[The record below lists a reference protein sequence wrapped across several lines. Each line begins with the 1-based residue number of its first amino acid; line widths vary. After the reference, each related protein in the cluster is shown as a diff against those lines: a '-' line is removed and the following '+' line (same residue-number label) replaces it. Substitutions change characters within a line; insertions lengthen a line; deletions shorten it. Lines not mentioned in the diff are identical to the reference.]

1 MSEQLQSSSP
11 GSATPED
18 FAALREVEV
27 EWLIDNLEGAI
38 KNLSYPVGCGVAPK
52 YEHLKF
58 AGEKLFERY
67 AKMIEMARKAGGAA
81 QAKPCPG
88 CDGHECDNGC
98 RYPGA
103 VQAASE
109 RDSANYKI
117 GWWLS
122 AALEDTNVCAEMKA
136 DINTWFEA
144 HHPGPLAFSST
155 QEKSP
160 FGPLPIIPDDDA
172 DFTPDLARKIIA
184 KYQQLIA
191 ALRQAAP
198 GGGDVREIQ
207 AVINEMIEVATGDDD
222 SVMAD
227 WTSDNRADIDKWQSR
242 IANVLSALPQEAPAQ
257 AQDAVVQQIGDKK
270 LLEIMDHTLPNAA
283 IARLKETIWKDGIDI
298 DIPSQY
304 VRDFINEVLTTLAPK
319 GKKI

>member
-81 QAKPCPG
+81 QATPCPG

-136 DINTWFEA
+136 DINAWFEA
-144 HHPGPLAFSST
+144 HQSTAGYKASSMAFVCPKCGTRGTTDGCSSGVAET
-155 QEKSP
+155 VREVSN
-160 FGPLPIIPDDDA
+160 LPSIPDDDA

-191 ALRQAAP
+191 SLRQAAP
-198 GGGDVREIQ
+198 GGGDVL
-207 AVINEMIEVATGDDD
+207 ATPIAWG
-222 SVMAD
+222 
-227 WTSDNRADIDKWQSR
+227 KR
-242 IANVLSALPQEAPAQ
+242 ITPLFAALPQEAPAQ
-257 AQDAVVQQIGDKK
+257 AQETREAY
-270 LLEIMDHTLPNAA
+270 E
-283 IARLKETIWKDGIDI
+283 IARHIIGHLEGNCGLSFLSLNQGDWDVITNLIAALSSGKQGVEVVEPAERGGET
-298 DIPSQY
+298 
-304 VRDFINEVLTTLAPK
+304 
-319 GKKI
+319 

>member
-67 AKMIEMARKAGGAA
+67 AKMIEMARKAGGVA

-103 VQAASE
+103 VQAAEVTSYDIAGSLCASDGNGFLE
-109 RDSANYKI
+109 DCTTIKREAYRIRALDLLALYDI
-117 GWWLS
+117 RVRHTS
-122 AALEDTNVCAEMKA
+122 AAPD
-136 DINTWFEA
+136 
-144 HHPGPLAFSST
+144 
-155 QEKSP
+155 
-160 FGPLPIIPDDDA
+160 LPSIPEDDA

-184 KYQQLIA
+184 KYQQMLA
-191 ALRQAAP
+191 SR
-198 GGGDVREIQ
+198 GGDVREIQ

-242 IANVLSALPQEAPAQ
+242 IANALSALPQEAPAQ
-257 AQDAVVQQIGDKK
+257 AQDVVVQEIGNKK

-304 VRDFINEVLTTLAPK
+304 VRDFINEVLTTLASK